1 MATNSRKRAAGQ
13 AGRTGQASQG
23 VRKAALRSRR
33 SPYQTEIATLARTT
47 AELPSP
53 FRERAINLVAAIV
66 VLFERFR
73 REILNGKRK
82 TEQP

>member
-1 MATNSRKRAAGQ
+1 
-13 AGRTGQASQG
+13 
-23 VRKAALRSRR
+23 
-33 SPYQTEIATLARTT
+33 
-47 AELPSP
+47 LPSP